1 MVKNLLVKL
10 KIVIVFCDIVSTQY
24 LTKNPILH
32 ARTKHVEVDFHYVRE
47 LVGKKKLDVKYLC
60 SDDLVADNMT
70 KAMSRFYVLRN
81 KLMIHKRPEFEG
93 E

>member
-1 MVKNLLVKL
+1 MKL

-81 KLMIHKRPEFEG
+81 KPMIHKRPEFEG